1 MAQQGIR
8 RLLILSGQADW
19 SRQQAIMLRQHLA
32 GDWLWL
38 SEQPPEGVNS
48 ISPTAARTLL
58 GQENLHGVFD
68 ATDGLNI
75 EALAIVAGT
84 LRAGSWLLCW
94 CLSGMT
100 GRSGQIK
107 TVCAGVS
114 NPPDCHSEL
123 YPPLTA
129 PVLADPDVVLWQ
141 QDRPLILPAVGSRP
155 CWQQPD
161 GSPTAQQQHIL
172 QRLMQADSG
181 IWVLTA
187 ARGRGKSTLA
197 GMLVTHWQGHVG

>member
-1 MAQQGIR
+1 MTNPIVASQPQMAQQGIR

-75 EALAIVAGT
+75 EALAIVAGPCG
-84 LRAGSWLLCW
+84 RGVGCYCW

-114 NPPDCHSEL
+114 NPLRLSQRTLSATYSASFWLIPMWCCGSKIGHSYYQRL
-123 YPPLTA
+123 
-129 PVLADPDVVLWQ
+129 VLAH
-141 QDRPLILPAVGSRP
+141 VGSS
-155 CWQQPD
+155 QTVHQPH
-161 GSPTAQQQHIL
+161 SNSIFF
-172 QRLMQADSG
+172 S
-181 IWVLTA
+181 V
-187 ARGRGKSTLA
+187 
-197 GMLVTHWQGHVG
+197 

>member
-1 MAQQGIR
+1 MTNPIVASQPQMAQQGIR

-84 LRAGSWLLCW
+84 LRAGSWLLLLVPEW
-94 CLSGMT
+94 DDWPQ
-100 GRSGQIK
+100 R
-107 TVCAGVS
+107 
-114 NPPDCHSEL
+114 PDKDSLRWSEQ
-123 YPPLTA
+123 PAPIVTA
-129 PVLADPDVVLWQ
+129 NFIRHLQRQFLADPDVVLWQ

-155 CWQQPD
+155 CW
-161 GSPTAQQQHIL
+161 
-172 QRLMQADSG
+172 
-181 IWVLTA
+181 
-187 ARGRGKSTLA
+187 
-197 GMLVTHWQGHVG
+197 

>member
-1 MAQQGIR
+1 MTNPIVASQPQMAQQGIR

-84 LRAGSWLLCW
+84 LRAGSWLLLLVPEW
-94 CLSGMT
+94 DDWPQRPDKDSLRWSEQPARLSQRTLSATYSASFWLIPMWFCGSKI
-100 GRSGQIK
+100 G
-107 TVCAGVS
+107 
-114 NPPDCHSEL
+114 HSYCQRL
-123 YPPLTA
+123 
-129 PVLADPDVVLWQ
+129 VLVH
-141 QDRPLILPAVGSRP
+141 VGSS
-155 CWQQPD
+155 QTVHQPH
-161 GSPTAQQQHIL
+161 SNSIFF
-172 QRLMQADSG
+172 S
-181 IWVLTA
+181 V
-187 ARGRGKSTLA
+187 
-197 GMLVTHWQGHVG
+197 